1 MFQDQVIPAVT
12 SIKLFE
18 EFLKSDY
25 ETCVLMNLH
34 LGVLQRVVEK
44 AHEANKKCWLH
55 IDLINGLMS
64 NEFGAEF
71 AIQTLKVD
79 GVVSTKGAVVKVA
92 KKKKVTAV
100 YRVFLIDN
108 HSLNRSLDRV
118 NEIKPDYVEI
128 LPAIANKAIPRIKE
142 SIHVPIIGGGLIS
155 TKEDISEC
163 FESGMVG
170 ITTSDIKLW

>member
-12 SIKLFE
+12 SIRLFE
-18 EFLKSDY
+18 EFLKTNY
-25 ETCVLMNLH
+25 EYCVLMNLH
-34 LGVLQRVVEK
+34 LGVLKRVVEK
-44 AHEANKKCWLH
+44 AHQAEKKCLLH

-64 NEFGAEF
+64 NEFGAEY

-92 KKKKVTAV
+92 KKKKVIAV

-108 HSLNRSLDRV
+108 HSLNRSIDRV
-118 NEIKPDYVEI
+118 NELKPDFVEI
-128 LPAIANKAIPRIKE
+128 LPAIANKVITRVKDRIA
-142 SIHVPIIGGGLIS
+142 VPIIGGGLIS
-155 TKEDISEC
+155 TKEDIREC
-163 FESGMVG
+163 FDAGMVG